1 MNKLHYDI
9 NELEQQY
16 NVLYQTLE
24 QYINQMENKVFELQ
38 SFSDDKSSTS
48 ISLLAIKEKI
58 DDQAI
63 TNLKQ
68 MIEVFREIQIKLN
81 YAKEYYSEYC
91 GNISLDE
98 EDLLQNIEYVKRT
111 IDYYEDL
118 EYSLRLVPEL
128 NVIHDVEQIK
138 DKLHELLGMY
148 QQKLDGMYLFE
159 DSIHNLFTNE
169 IEELREIQANIEDM
183 NSISGYG
190 LLRLPSLVNIL
201 SMSKVSNRDLTGEQ
215 IQEKLKSMT
224 LEEQE
229 KLIGSSYDNFK
240 NLYVSQYG
248 FNDEEIQILWKIKM
262 SIAIRYDNGDGL
274 LDATELKRVDL
285 EYMRLMG
292 RITYNSSSDKTS
304 FAWDRFVG
312 QPDSSLNQFQDALRK
327 SGIPDIP
334 KNLPLTSDIL
344 KDYLMT
350 DLGLSKQETDFIYYR
365 IRIQHAAP
373 DVKVDFQPDPDN
385 DDDKSEAKSDLEP
398 KLRLYLESLNISND
412 EINRILNQDFYSDD
426 YQNVYNNWKQMV
438 LDKKK
443 AKVDFTHFQITM
455 LANELDNPQWE
466 KDYAG
471 WKGDLFGIPIVGKP
485 SCGEMDFYSDI
496 DALNIIKLK
505 NEKGLSQTEAEILY
519 YQQINSGEINR
530 TEYFF
535 ENNSH
540 VIDQINHDLYSLYLQ
555 LNKDLPVERKLELGA
570 FLSLPIEHKL
580 SLFPGKFTQQ
590 QIDFILGIFNG
601 TYGQNNF
608 EGQIEFEPA
617 PPNEENK
624 IC

>member
-1 MNKLHYDI
+1 MNNLHYDI
-9 NELEQQY
+9 NELQQQY
-16 NVLYQTLE
+16 TIYCQVLD
-24 QYINQMENKVFELQ
+24 QYTNQL
-38 SFSDDKSSTS
+38 DDKLSELTSFVDDDSSTS
-48 ISLLAIKEKI
+48 ATLSVLKANVSRQVIINLEKI
-58 DDQAI
+58 
-63 TNLKQ
+63 
-68 MIEVFREIQIKLN
+68 IEIFSQIKLKLN
-81 YAKEYYSEYC
+81 QVKEYYLSCC
-91 GNISLDE
+91 GEMSLDE
-98 EDLLQNIEYVKRT
+98 KDLIDNIKCVKQ
-111 IDYYEDL
+111 IISYYEDL
-118 EYSLRLVPEL
+118 EHSLHLTPEVNAQQDVAQILDELHQL
-128 NVIHDVEQIK
+128 NNLYQNKIDSMYEFEQTIAHMF
-138 DKLHELLGMY
+138 D
-148 QQKLDGMYLFE
+148 
-159 DSIHNLFTNE
+159 NE
-169 IEELREIQANIEDM
+169 IEELREIQLNMSELKALGGN
-183 NSISGYG
+183 
-190 LLRLPSLVNIL
+190 PLVNIL
-201 SMSKVSNRDLTGEQ
+201 SMSKVSKRELTGEQ

-224 LEEQE
+224 LAEQE
-229 KLIGSSYDNFK
+229 KLIGSSYDDFK
-240 NLYVSQYG
+240 NLYISQYG

-262 SIAIRYDNGDGL
+262 SIAIRYDNGDGV
-274 LDATELKRVDL
+274 LDAIELKRVDL

-304 FAWDRFVG
+304 FVWDQVVG
-312 QPDSSLNQFQDALRK
+312 QPDSSLNQFLDALRK

-365 IRIQHAAP
+365 IRIQHSAP
-373 DVKVDFQPDPDN
+373 GLNVDSPPK
-385 DDDKSEAKSDLEP
+385 DDLDTW
-398 KLRLYLESLNISND
+398 LRTYLESLNVSND

>member
-1 MNKLHYDI
+1 MNNLLYDIEELQQQYTIYCQVLDQYTNQLENKLS
-9 NELEQQY
+9 EL
-16 NVLYQTLE
+16 
-24 QYINQMENKVFELQ
+24 K
-38 SFSDDKSSTS
+38 SFVDDDSSTS
-48 ISLLAIKEKI
+48 ATLSVLKENVNRQVIVNLEKI
-58 DDQAI
+58 
-63 TNLKQ
+63 
-68 MIEVFREIQIKLN
+68 VEIFSQIKLKLN
-81 YAKEYYSEYC
+81 QVKEYYLSCC
-91 GNISLDE
+91 GEMSLDE
-98 EDLLQNIEYVKRT
+98 NDLMDNIKCVKQ
-111 IDYYEDL
+111 IINYYEDL
-118 EYSLRLVPEL
+118 DYSLHLTPEVNAQQDVAQILDQLHQL
-128 NVIHDVEQIK
+128 NNLYQNKIDSMYEFEQTIAHMF
-138 DKLHELLGMY
+138 D
-148 QQKLDGMYLFE
+148 
-159 DSIHNLFTNE
+159 NE
-169 IEELREIQANIEDM
+169 IEELRQIQLNMSELKALGGNPLI
-183 NSISGYG
+183 
-190 LLRLPSLVNIL
+190 NIL
-201 SMSKVSNRDLTGEQ
+201 SMSKVSNRELTGEQ
-215 IQEKLKSMT
+215 IQEKLKSMS
-224 LEEQE
+224 LAEQE
-229 KLIGSSYDNFK
+229 KLIGSSYDDFK
-240 NLYVSQYG
+240 NLYISQYG
-248 FNDEEIQILWKIKM
+248 FDEEEIQILWKIKM

-304 FAWDRFVG
+304 FAWDRVVG
-312 QPDSSLNQFQDALRK
+312 QPDSSLNQFLDALRK

-373 DVKVDFQPDPDN
+373 DVKVDFQPEPD
-385 DDDKSEAKSDLEP
+385 DSKGKSKAKSDLEP

-443 AKVDFTHFQITM
+443 AKVDFSHFQITM
-455 LANELDNPQWE
+455 LANELDNPQWK

-471 WKGDLFGIPIVGKP
+471 WKGDLYGIPIVGKP

-540 VIDQINHDLYSLYLQ
+540 VIDQINRDLYSLYLQ
-555 LNKDLPVERKLELGA
+555 INKDLPVERKLELGA

-617 PPNEENK
+617 PPNEEK
-624 IC
+624 KYVKY

>member
-1 MNKLHYDI
+1 MNNLHYDI
-9 NELEQQY
+9 D
-16 NVLYQTLE
+16 
-24 QYINQMENKVFELQ
+24 ELQ
-38 SFSDDKSSTS
+38 RQYTIYFQVLDQYTHQLEDKLSELKSFVDDDSSTS
-48 ISLLAIKEKI
+48 ATLSVLKENINRQVIINLEKI
-58 DDQAI
+58 
-63 TNLKQ
+63 
-68 MIEVFREIQIKLN
+68 IEIFSQIKLKLN
-81 YAKEYYSEYC
+81 QVQEYYLSCC
-91 GNISLDE
+91 GEMSLDE
-98 EDLLQNIEYVKRT
+98 NDLIDNIKCVKQ
-111 IDYYEDL
+111 IINYYEDL
-118 EYSLRLVPEL
+118 EHSLYLTPEV
-128 NVIHDVEQIK
+128 NAQHDVAQILDQLHQLNNLYQNKIDSMYEFEQTIAHMF
-138 DKLHELLGMY
+138 D
-148 QQKLDGMYLFE
+148 
-159 DSIHNLFTNE
+159 NE
-169 IEELREIQANIEDM
+169 IEELREIQLNMSELKALGGN
-183 NSISGYG
+183 
-190 LLRLPSLVNIL
+190 PLVNIL
-201 SMSKVSNRDLTGEQ
+201 SMSKVSNRELTGEQ

-292 RITYNSSSDKTS
+292 RITYNSSSDSTS
-304 FAWDRFVG
+304 YPWDIIVG
-312 QPDSSLNQFQDALRK
+312 QPDSSTLHKLYQDTQYK
-327 SGIPDIP
+327 TPI
-334 KNLPLTSDIL
+334 PLTSDIL

-365 IRIQHAAP
+365 IRIQNQAP
-373 DVKVDFQPDPDN
+373 GVDVDFSP
-385 DDDKSEAKSDLEP
+385 KSDKPEDIQKAKQP
-398 KLRLYLESLNISND
+398 FDRNLRKYLESLNISND

-426 YQNVYNNWKQMV
+426 YQKVYNNWKQMV

-443 AKVDFTHFQITM
+443 AKVDFSHFQITM
-455 LANELDNPQWE
+455 LANELDHPQWI

-471 WKGDLFGIPIVGKP
+471 WKGDLYGYPLYGKP
-485 SCGEMDFYSDI
+485 SCPELDLYSDI

-505 NEKGLSQTEAEILY
+505 NDKGLSQTEAEILY

-540 VIDQINHDLYSLYLQ
+540 VIDQINHDIYSRYLQ
-555 LNKDLPVERKLELGA
+555 INKDLPVEQKLEPGA

-580 SLFPGKFTQQ
+580 SLIPGELKQQ
-590 QIDFILGIFNG
+590 QIDFILGVFNG

-617 PPNEENK
+617 PEPDPSNEE
-624 IC
+624 